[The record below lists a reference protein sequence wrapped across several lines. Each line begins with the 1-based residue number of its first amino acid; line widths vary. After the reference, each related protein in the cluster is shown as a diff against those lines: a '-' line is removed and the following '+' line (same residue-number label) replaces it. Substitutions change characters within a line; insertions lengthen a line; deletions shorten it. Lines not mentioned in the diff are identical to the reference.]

1 MGYRKLLVSLLLVL
15 SVSVRLQSQHHISS
29 GNLRVRVVFSDD
41 RALNFRARLQLMNGA
56 SNNTVDEAYTD
67 DHGEAEFSRIAI
79 GSYHIIVTGDD
90 IQETDSGVFDV
101 DERKTTQSIMISV
114 RRRGEGE
121 KHQGPGGT
129 VAAADLHIP
138 AEAST
143 EFNQAAALMSK
154 ESWKDAIPKLQRA
167 VTIYP
172 KYVDAYTDLG
182 VVYSRLGQWDLERES
197 LNKALGIN
205 DHFAPALLNLGML
218 EIREKHYPEAE
229 GLLQKASAGD
239 PTNVQTLALLSQTQ
253 LLDKRFDAAV
263 ATSEKAH
270 SLPHVGFAIVHYI
283 AARALLHENRI
294 QDAVAQFQTMLQ
306 EEPTGPRADAV
317 RNELNVLQAS
327 AH

>member
-1 MGYRKLLVSLLLVL
+1 MGCRKLLVLVLLVSLLSLR
-15 SVSVRLQSQHHISS
+15 SQSQHHISS

-67 DHGEAEFSRIAI
+67 EHGEAEFSRIAI
-79 GSYHIIVTGDD
+79 GSYHIVVSGEG
-90 IQETDSGVFDV
+90 IQDTDSGVFDV

-114 RRRGEGE
+114 RRKGEGE
-121 KHQGPGGT
+121 QHQGLGAT

-138 AEAST
+138 DEAST
-143 EFNQAAALMSK
+143 EFNQATALMSK

-167 VTIYP
+167 VAIYP

-197 LNKALGIN
+197 LNKALSIN

-218 EIREKHYPEAE
+218 EIRQKHYADAE

-239 PTNVQTLALLSQTQ
+239 PANVQILALLSQTQ

-263 ATSEKAH
+263 ASCEKAH
-270 SLPHVGFAIVHYI
+270 SLPHTGFAIVHYI
-283 AARALLHENRI
+283 AARAFLHENRI
-294 QDAVAQFQTMLQ
+294 QDAIAQFKTMLQ
-306 EEPTGPRADAV
+306 EEPTGARADAV